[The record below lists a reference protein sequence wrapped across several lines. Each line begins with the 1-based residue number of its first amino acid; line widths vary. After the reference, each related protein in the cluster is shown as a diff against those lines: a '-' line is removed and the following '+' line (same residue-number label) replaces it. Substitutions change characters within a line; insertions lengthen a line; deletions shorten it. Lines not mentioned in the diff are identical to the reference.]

1 MDSRFIHFYGAGAG
15 PNACNLKDLPMK
27 QNLPISKII
36 RLLSKIVRLS
46 RDGLTQKER
55 QEIVGDLLEL
65 TAVIIEGR
73 E

>member
-1 MDSRFIHFYGAGAG
+1 MDSGFIHLYGAGAG
-15 PNACNLKDLPMK
+15 QNAANLKDIPMK
-27 QNLPISKII
+27 QNLPIGKII

>member
-1 MDSRFIHFYGAGAG
+1 
-15 PNACNLKDLPMK
+15 MK
-27 QNLPISKII
+27 QNLPIGKII